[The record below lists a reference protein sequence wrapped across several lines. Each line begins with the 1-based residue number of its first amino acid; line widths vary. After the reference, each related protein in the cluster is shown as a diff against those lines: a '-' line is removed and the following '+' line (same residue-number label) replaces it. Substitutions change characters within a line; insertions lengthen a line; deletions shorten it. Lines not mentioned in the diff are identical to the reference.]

1 MGEITTHPVLGAKDR
16 LTFEC
21 ISRSK
26 GDLFLSLA
34 QVLPPDLELRDVWT
48 IFDAMCADLYA
59 TTGVHGTPMEDTTN
73 GGLRTSIQPTP
84 GA

>member
-1 MGEITTHPVLGAKDR
+1 MGEITPHPALAVISG
-16 LTFEC
+16 C

-48 IFDAMCADLYA
+48 IFDAMCADLYVTA
-59 TTGVHGTPMEDTTN
+59 GVHGTSMEDTTN

>member
-1 MGEITTHPVLGAKDR
+1 VGEITPHPVLGAKDR
-16 LTFEC
+16 VIFEC

-59 TTGVHGTPMEDTTN
+59 TTGVHGTTMEDTTN

>member
-1 MGEITTHPVLGAKDR
+1 MGEITPHPVLGAKDR
-16 LTFEC
+16 VIFEC

>member
-1 MGEITTHPVLGAKDR
+1 MGEITLHPVLGAKDR
-16 LTFEC
+16 VIFEC

>member
-1 MGEITTHPVLGAKDR
+1 VGEITPHPALTPNIRVLC
-16 LTFEC
+16 EC
-21 ISRSK
+21 IARSK
-26 GDLFLSLA
+26 GELFLSLA

-48 IFDAMCADLYA
+48 IFDAMCADLYVTA
-59 TTGVHGTPMEDTTN
+59 GVHGTTMGDTTD

>member
-1 MGEITTHPVLGAKDR
+1 MGEITPHPVLGAKAR
-16 LTFEC
+16 VIFEC

>member
-1 MGEITTHPVLGAKDR
+1 MGEITPHPALAVNNR
-16 LTFEC
+16 MIFEC

-73 GGLRTSIQPTP
+73 GGLRTRIQPTP

>member
-1 MGEITTHPVLGAKDR
+1 MGEITPHPALAANTR
-16 LTFEC
+16 MIFEC

-34 QVLPPDLELRDVWT
+34 QVLPQDLELRDVWT
-48 IFDAMCADLYA
+48 IFDAMCANIYVTA
-59 TTGVHGTPMEDTTN
+59 GVPGTTMGDTTD
-73 GGLRTSIQPTP
+73 GGLRTSVQPTS

>member
-1 MGEITTHPVLGAKDR
+1 VGEITPHPVLGAKDR
-16 LTFEC
+16 VIFEC